1 MIDKA
6 DDVDDNILLTLIK
19 VSFIEYFYKLLYIAP
34 SHYYTVY
41 HFSIDYCFIT
51 ISFITYFLISII
63 PSTRASQYI
72 AMGQNSHYSTAFSS
86 RLLENLVENR
96 DSGNFCQGAITLSIT
111 YHTFRTGSDFSE
123 IWYDTLSNF
132 NPGHVK
138 SVRHAEDMWALPVLL
153 KIV

>member
-1 MIDKA
+1 MINKA

-63 PSTRASQYI
+63 PSTRASQCI

-86 RLLENLVENR
+86 RFLQNLVENR
-96 DSGNFCQGAITLSIT
+96 DSGNFGQDAFTRSI
-111 YHTFRTGSDFSE
+111 
-123 IWYDTLSNF
+123 I
-132 NPGHVK
+132 
-138 SVRHAEDMWALPVLL
+138 
-153 KIV
+153 